1 MQIVDPMLLVLN
13 ELLKVLKAPSVT
25 FSTLMSCLSFATR
38 LNLET
43 LAIGEK
49 EGVALGQIH
58 GILKQIVQMPN
69 RDQYRLTTLME
80 KYLER
85 YQKLI
90 PPCAPSHYGFIG
102 LETLCFEPSFEKEN
116 WIVPVKTFL
125 SLKKPGVRPLLC
137 VMASNT
143 TALYVEEDLKEIP
156 YVGIPHLLTYH

>member
-102 LETLCFEPSFEKEN
+102 LKNLDMEPTFQLEN
-116 WIVPVKTFL
+116 WIVPLKNFFCL
-125 SLKKPGVRPLLC
+125 NKASLKSLLC
-137 VMASNT
+137 VTSL
-143 TALYVEEDLKEIP
+143 ALYVEEDLKKLP
-156 YVGIPHLLTYH
+156 FLGIDNLLNYH